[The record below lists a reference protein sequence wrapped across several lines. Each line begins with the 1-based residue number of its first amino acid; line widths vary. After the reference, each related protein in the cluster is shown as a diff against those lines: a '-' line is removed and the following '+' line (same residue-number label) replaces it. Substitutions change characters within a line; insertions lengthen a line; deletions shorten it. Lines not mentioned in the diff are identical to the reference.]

1 MSDQIE
7 NQEHEDSAPKAKP
20 GRPRKT
26 AKLVW
31 LGNESTDKAT
41 VWNAIKFLRGV
52 PTEVSD
58 PVMIRKAKG
67 NPYYEVVE

>member
-1 MSDQIE
+1 M
-7 NQEHEDSAPKAKP
+7 AKR
-20 GRPRKT
+20 GRPRK
-26 AKLVW
+26 AVKLVW
-31 LGNESTDKAT
+31 LGNESDDLET

-67 NPYYEVVE
+67 NPHYEVIENG

>member
-1 MSDQIE
+1 M
-7 NQEHEDSAPKAKP
+7 AKR
-20 GRPRKT
+20 GRPRKIQD

-31 LGNESTDKAT
+31 LGNESEDLET
-41 VWNAIKFLRGV
+41 VWNEITFLRGV